1 MFRKTAALVVTLA
14 IAAGRTAST
23 AERYPAAERTDQ
35 PGGRGGR
42 QAVPDRRRGR
52 HSRTTSACRV
62 RHGNQVGRCSGRRQ
76 RCSTTRSKQI
86 LTHFLSWNPER
97 GARPA
102 RRGSTLATPAPC
114 GRWRSR
120 IRPIP
125 TTSRPDAIEWLLLE
139 VTGDEVGRPT
149 GGTKVS
155 VTTRIQRLNTVG
167 GEEAANCRVHGS
179 QRQLETIRGL
189 RSRLL
194 LLPVT
199 PALIVKE

>member
-1 MFRKTAALVVTLA
+1 MFDAD
-14 IAAGRTAST
+14 GR
-23 AERYPAAERTDQ
+23 
-35 PGGRGGR
+35 
-42 QAVPDRRRGR
+42 
-52 HSRTTSACRV
+52 
-62 RHGNQVGRCSGRRQ
+62 
-76 RCSTTRSKQI
+76 QI
-86 LTHFLSWNPER
+86 LTHYLSKNPDR
-97 GARPA
+97 GDALHA
-102 RRGSTLATPAPC
+102 TWQHSGDTSAVWAQKLAGSTDSNYVA
-114 GRWRSR
+114 
-120 IRPIP
+120 
-125 TTSRPDAIEWLLLE
+125 PDAIEWLLLE

-167 GEEAANCRVHGS
+167 GTEAANCRVHGS